1 LNEAGE
7 AGEKRPGRL
16 LGIDHGTKVIGLA
29 VCDALWISARPLQ
42 LLNRKSRAADFATI
56 NAIIARQQVE
66 AIIVGL
72 PLQPPGYDNATRE
85 EMVRRWAGRLAAAV
99 TIPVY
104 LWEEQFSTHEAERL
118 MDEVGRSVEGR
129 IDAHA
134 AAVILQSFIDAHP
147 AGVALPERV
156 ESAVDSEP

>member
-1 LNEAGE
+1 VP
-7 AGEKRPGRL
+7 EKRPGRL
-16 LGIDHGTKVIGLA
+16 LGIDHGIKVIGLA

-42 LLNRKSRAADFATI
+42 LLNRKSRAVDFATI
-56 NAIIARQQVE
+56 NAIISRQQVE

-72 PLQPPGYDNATRE
+72 PVQPPGYDNAIRAT
-85 EMVRRWAGRLAAAV
+85 MVSRWAGRLAAAV
-99 TIPVY
+99 SIPVY

-147 AGVALPERV
+147 AGVAFPEPV
-156 ESAVDSEP
+156 QKINEPEH